1 MSWIGLLSATIS
13 TSHPLHDPAST
24 SRMARERPRTL
35 WIVSRAFW
43 PTILASVSTF
53 PEPRCTAPICRCVRS
68 AFNVYSAVRMR
79 LRRVFFSHSNYFLVR
94 EAFSLQASGHKRPNT
109 DTPQFTD
116 TFPPPSPHPPDLH
129 PSQ

>member
-1 MSWIGLLSATIS
+1 MAWLGLLSATIS
-13 TSHPLHDPAST
+13 TSPPLHDPAST

-79 LRRVFFSHSNYFLVR
+79 LRRVFFVELQYYEVR
-94 EAFSLQASGHKRPNT
+94 KGFFADAATRNNPQTNRTVDTASLIRDST
-109 DTPQFTD
+109 
-116 TFPPPSPHPPDLH
+116 L
-129 PSQ
+129 